1 MGVPVDVLDEVVVVV
16 EVLVRVLLGD
26 ELELRVGGRDRVPVR
41 VILILGLPVEVADSV
56 FVPGAD
62 LVTVGVPVDVLDGGE
77 ERVREGEPVVVF
89 VPPIDFVADRV
100 TGMVIDPLD
109 VFVVQGEA
117 VDVFDLAGEKLM
129 LGDAEFDLDPRGVTE
144 SVGEEEDVFEDV
156 PEGEDVFVEVIV
168 FVEVDVPVVVRDPRE
183 EVVRREVAL
192 DVFERAEL
200 FVARGVDTGVRVS
213 ISDCVCS
220 LEGKEDLV
228 DVTVLVEVFD

>member
-1 MGVPVDVLDEVVVVV
+1 M
-16 EVLVRVLLGD
+16 
-26 ELELRVGGRDRVPVR
+26 PVR

-77 ERVREGEPVVVF
+77 ERVRDGEPVVVF
-89 VPPIDFVADRV
+89 VPPMDFVADRV
-100 TGMVIDPLD
+100 TGILIDPLD

-117 VDVFDLAGEKLM
+117 VDVFDLAVEKLM
-129 LGDAEFDLDPRGVTE
+129 LGDAELDFDPRVVTE

-192 DVFERAEL
+192 DVFEIAGL

-213 ISDCVCS
+213 ISDCVCG
-220 LEGKEDLV
+220 LEGKEVLV